1 MNTLNF
7 ALTGVLILVTAA
19 VHSPCAEAQPLPQ
32 PPQLE
37 PKERKEL
44 LERYQK
50 TLETELGLLT
60 ALDQL
65 DRDAADADTQIIKLS
80 VERAKSTDALMQ
92 AEDARAKA
100 EGELARMRG
109 AVQARLRA
117 LARIEAL
124 PSLRFALSSDD
135 FAKSVVKDRL
145 LRKLIVDDRTRLA
158 EYRRRLLDQEVLTKT
173 RDESL
178 RRLNELDLQL
188 HDKKWKAESDRRDK
202 LALIVQIDEDKKTA
216 ERLARDLDAA
226 SRELAGKVATLKEWQ
241 ERKYTFSMTQGKL
254 LAPVTGRV
262 EVGFGEVR
270 HPKFGTILPHRGL
283 DYRAAGSPIGSP
295 VRAVFWGRVA
305 YVGWL
310 TGYGD
315 TIILDHGRG
324 WHTVYAHLETIR
336 VEVGEVVPA
345 RQRIADIGQSG
356 SLKGR
361 YLYFEIRHNGQQVD
375 PGEWFNRN

>member
-1 MNTLNF
+1 MKTLPLLLAGMWLLAMP
-7 ALTGVLILVTAA
+7 AL
-19 VHSPCAEAQPLPQ
+19 AQPLPQ
-32 PPQLE
+32 PPHLE
-37 PKERKEL
+37 GKERKEL
-44 LERYQK
+44 LDRYQK
-50 TLETELGLLT
+50 SLETELGLLT

-65 DRDAADADTQIIKLS
+65 DRDASEADTQIIKLS
-80 VERAKSTDALMQ
+80 VERAKATDALMQ

-124 PSLRFALSSDD
+124 PSLRFALSSED

-145 LRKLIVDDRTRLA
+145 LRKLIVDDRARLA
-158 EYRRRLLDQEVLTKT
+158 EYRRRLTDQEALTKT
-173 RDESL
+173 RDAAL
-178 RRLNELDLQL
+178 RTLNELDLQL
-188 HDKKWKAESDRRDK
+188 HDKKLKAETDRRDK
-202 LALIVQIDEDKKTA
+202 LALIGQIDEDKKTA
-216 ERLARDLDAA
+216 ERLARDVDAA

-241 ERKYTFSMTQGKL
+241 ERKYTFSMTQGML

-262 EVGFGEVR
+262 VVGFGEVR

-283 DYRAAGSPIGSP
+283 DYRAAGSQIGSP

-305 YVGWL
+305 FVGWL

-324 WHTVYAHLETIR
+324 WHTVYAHLENSR

-345 RQRIADIGQSG
+345 RQRMADVGQSG

-361 YLYFEIRHNGQQVD
+361 YLYFEIRHNGQPVD
-375 PGEWFNRN
+375 PSDWFNRN